1 MENPNLI
8 EQNANRNKSD
18 VPYQYESQA
27 YTSTN
32 DESDGRHSPL
42 SGNTSVSMGSKT
54 TETSSSTSATLT
66 KSVIVEPEDAAQKE
80 LLSKDAPRKRVVGDT
95 TCSNCTTK
103 KTPLWRRDFDG
114 NILCNA
120 CGLFLKLHGTARPIK
135 LKSDTIKTRN
145 RKSNNLA
152 HFTLRNT
159 PDSNY
164 VTSLSGPNSFKVG
177 KLQIRTNN
185 NIPIITTPAIANFKK
200 MRSMS
205 DSAGGDN
212 QVNVNNFTNIV
223 DATKFMKPRLKPKPS
238 AQKIN
243 IGGISYSHAQTIADL
258 NKKMISLGD
267 DMKLDGSPTYATI
280 AIDDIRKMSVGS
292 NESDM
297 EIIDANYS
305 QDDTEMANL
314 LNSHEEMIK
323 LKIRIKELELI
334 TDLYKSYIRR
344 LNGKC
349 NSLELRLQTNS
360 DVTTG

>member
-1 MENPNLI
+1 MENLNI
-8 EQNANRNKSD
+8 VEQNIDRNKSD
-18 VPYQYESQA
+18 ATYQYEA
-27 YTSTN
+27 RPFTGN
-32 DESDGRHSPL
+32 NEDGEGRRSPL
-42 SGNTSVSMGSKT
+42 SGNTS
-54 TETSSSTSATLT
+54 TSASSKATEASSNT
-66 KSVIVEPEDAAQKE
+66 STAFGKPIVVEPEDMGQKE
-80 LLSKDAPRKRVVGDT
+80 LLSKDGPRKRTIGDT
-95 TCSNCTTK
+95 TCSNCATK

-152 HFTLRNT
+152 HFTLRST

-164 VTSLSGPNSFKVG
+164 VTTLSGTNSFKVG

-205 DSAGGDN
+205 DSSGNGN

-238 AQKIN
+238 ATMSSVN
-243 IGGISYSHAQTIADL
+243 ELSYSHAQTIADL
-258 NKKMISLGD
+258 NKKMMSMGEE
-267 DMKLDGSPTYATI
+267 MKLDGSPTYATI

-292 NESDM
+292 NDSDM
-297 EIIDANYS
+297 EVIESNYS
-305 QDDTEMANL
+305 QDDSEMANL
-314 LNSHEEMIK
+314 LNNHEEMIK

-349 NSLELRLQTNS
+349 NSLELRLQTNG
-360 DVTTG
+360 DVTTL